1 MASHRIHCR
10 PLPEP
15 TGGVTVERTPEAI
28 GELLE
33 DAAHYPGGHAAGAAH
48 PATAAGVGALLR
60 TRRRVLAVGAQS
72 SLTGGATPLGET
84 VLTTRR
90 LDRIVRASSARVT
103 AQAGVPI
110 AALQAALAHCD
121 AWYPPAPT
129 FDGACIG
136 GAAATNAAGA
146 ATFKYGAT
154 RDWVSGLQVV
164 LADGSL
170 LQLHRGEHRAHPD
183 GWFELHGAGGTRRI
197 PVPGYRMPAV
207 PKRSAGYFAQPG
219 MDAIDL
225 FVGSEGTLG
234 VITEVTC
241 EVVSPRPAVG
251 LVWLTLPD
259 EARALALVTALRR
272 EAQATWRSRDAR
284 GLDVAAVEHLDR
296 RSLELVREAGADH
309 RYGVQVPANAAV
321 ALLIQVELPPGAA
334 STSEAAYDQIGNACA
349 PGAPDTPLVRLCR
362 MLDREGALDG
372 AEIALPSDR
381 RRQEQLLAIRETVP
395 EAVNRKVKA
404 AQREVDAGIRKTAA
418 DMIVPFDRFS
428 DSLAVFREAFAERG
442 LDHAIWGHISD
453 ANVHPNV
460 IPRSLAD
467 VERGQEAILA
477 CGRAVIAM
485 GGCPLAEHGVGR
497 NPVKQALLRELYGE
511 AGITAMR
518 AVKAALDP
526 GGVLAPGVLF
536 PELPPAGE

>member
-1 MASHRIHCR
+1 MRRA
-10 PLPEP
+10 P
-15 TGGVTVERTPEAI
+15 
-28 GELLE
+28 
-33 DAAHYPGGHAAGAAH
+33 
-48 PATAAGVGALLR
+48 TAA
-60 TRRRVLAVGAQS
+60 
-72 SLTGGATPLGET
+72 T
-84 VLTTRR
+84 V
-90 LDRIVRASSARVT
+90 S
-103 AQAGVPI
+103 
-110 AALQAALAHCD
+110 
-121 AWYPPAPT
+121 
-129 FDGACIG
+129 
-136 GAAATNAAGA
+136 
-146 ATFKYGAT
+146 
-154 RDWVSGLQVV
+154 
-164 LADGSL
+164 
-170 LQLHRGEHRAHPD
+170 
-183 GWFELHGAGGTRRI
+183 
-197 PVPGYRMPAV
+197 
-207 PKRSAGYFAQPG
+207 
-219 MDAIDL
+219 
-225 FVGSEGTLG
+225 
-234 VITEVTC
+234 
-241 EVVSPRPAVG
+241 
-251 LVWLTLPD
+251 
-259 EARALALVTALRR
+259 
-272 EAQATWRSRDAR
+272 RSR
-284 GLDVAAVEHLDR
+284 
-296 RSLELVREAGADH
+296 
-309 RYGVQVPANAAV
+309 PNAAV

-334 STSEAAYDQIGNACA
+334 STTEAAYDQIGTACA

-372 AEIALPSDR
+372 AEIALPCDR

-404 AQREVDAGIRKTAA
+404 AQREVDTGIRKTAA

>member
-1 MASHRIHCR
+1 MPSHRIHCR

-15 TGGVTVERTPEAI
+15 TGGVTVERTPEAV
-28 GELLE
+28 GGLLE

-48 PATAAGVGALLR
+48 PASAAEVGALLR
-60 TRRRVLAVGAQS
+60 TRRRVLPVGAQS

-90 LDRIVRASSARVT
+90 LDRIVRASSARVI

-183 GWFELHGAGGTRRI
+183 GWFELHGAGGIRRI

-241 EVVSPRPAVG
+241 DVVSPRPAIG

-259 EARALALVTALRR
+259 EALALALVAALRR

-296 RSLELVREAGADH
+296 RSLELVREAGADR

-334 STSEAAYDQIGNACA
+334 STTEAAYDQIGNACA

-372 AEIALPSDR
+372 AEIALPCDR

-536 PELPPAGE
+536 PELPPAGG